1 MDGALAGELLAF
13 LGAKPGDLI
22 LMVADSRRKVAN
34 QSLGAVRSRLGR
46 DLGLCDPSAFEFAWI
61 VDFPMFE
68 YNEDDGRWEAAHHMF
83 TMPQEEF
90 HDTLESDP
98 GAVKGDLYDLV
109 LNGFELASG
118 SIRIHD
124 PELQK
129 RVFKIVGLSEEEGMR
144 KFGFLTEAFKYG
156 APPHGG
162 IAPGLD
168 RLVMLMAG
176 ETSIKEVIAFPKNSF
191 AVSPMDD
198 CPSEV
203 DQKQLEELHLAIVK
217 KAE

>member
-1 MDGALAGELLAF
+1 ME
-13 LGAKPGDLI
+13 
-22 LMVADSRRKVAN
+22 
-34 QSLGAVRSRLGR
+34 
-46 DLGLCDPSAFEFAWI
+46 
-61 VDFPMFE
+61 
-68 YNEDDGRWEAAHHMF
+68 
-83 TMPQEEF
+83 T
-90 HDTLESDP
+90 DP
-98 GAVKGDLYDLV
+98 GSVKGDLYDLV

-129 RVFKIVGLSEEEGMR
+129 RVFRIVGFSEEEAEK

-176 ETSIKEVIAFPKNSF
+176 DTSIKEVIAFPKNSF
-191 AVSPMDD
+191 AVSPMDE
-198 CPSEV
+198 CPNEV
-203 DQKQLEELHLAIVK
+203 DAKQLKELGITLVEGPDGGRRLEIQKQ
-217 KAE
+217 